1 MEGRSFCPED
11 CMSSVLQL
19 NLPGFDPRIKAT
31 RPFVKWAGG
40 KTRLLG
46 ALLRQVPQDYGCYYE
61 PFLGGG
67 ALFFRIQPGQAVLS
81 DVNADLMQLYR
92 VVRDEPQ
99 SLMTILAEHTYE
111 KEHYYAVRALDPSHL
126 DPVERAARMLFL
138 NRTCF
143 NGLYRVNRKGQFN
156 VPMGRYKNPTIC
168 DPQVIMA
175 ASGALQNRDLREV
188 SFEEAVSQA
197 VRGDFVYF
205 DPPYHPVSSTSN
217 FTQYTKGGFG
227 EADQRK
233 LATLFDELTN
243 RGVSCMLTNSDC
255 VLVRELY
262 ASHLMTRVEVARSIS
277 RSVNGRGRVGELII
291 RNAV

>member
-1 MEGRSFCPED
+1 
-11 CMSSVLQL
+11 MSSVLQF
-19 NLPGFDPRIKAT
+19 NLPGFDPAIKAT

-40 KTRLLG
+40 KTRLLR
-46 ALLRQVPQDYGCYYE
+46 ALLRQVPPRFGCYYE

-67 ALFFRIQPGQAVLS
+67 ALFFRLQPERAVLS
-81 DVNADLMQLYR
+81 DINTDLMQLYR
-92 VVRDEPQ
+92 VVRDAPQ
-99 SLMTILAEHTYE
+99 TLIAALAEHTYE
-111 KEHYYAVRALDPSHL
+111 KEHYYAVRALDPIHL
-126 DPVERAARMLFL
+126 SPVERAARMLFL

-175 ASGALQNRDLREV
+175 ASGALQQRDLRQE
-188 SFEEAVSQA
+188 SFERVVAQAEA
-197 VRGDFVYF
+197 GDFVYF
-205 DPPYHPVSSTSN
+205 DPPYHPVSATSN

-227 EADQRK
+227 ESDQRK
-233 LATLFDELTN
+233 LSALFDALTEK
-243 RGVSCMLTNSDC
+243 GVFCMLTNSDC
-255 VLVRELY
+255 ELVRELY

-277 RSVNGRGRVGELII
+277 RSAKGRGRVGELII